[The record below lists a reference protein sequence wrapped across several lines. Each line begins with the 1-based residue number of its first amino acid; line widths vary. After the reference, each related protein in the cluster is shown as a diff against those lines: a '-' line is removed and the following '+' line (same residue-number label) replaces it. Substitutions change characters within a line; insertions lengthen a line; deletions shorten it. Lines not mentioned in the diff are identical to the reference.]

1 LHFVSTEED
10 RYRLSS
16 VLISVVHMRSILVLL
31 FLALEVFTSGLS
43 AAEPAKSQTET
54 PIDYILQPLDL
65 LRIQVFQEPD
75 LERQVRISQEYT
87 INLPLIGNLD
97 LSGKSVRLA
106 EELVRSYYDRDY
118 LKNPQIT
125 ITVLEYTQRT
135 VQVLGA
141 VNQPGSIAFTPE
153 QQMGLLEAVAR
164 AGGFNRLA
172 ERRRVRL
179 TRNFPDGKVENF
191 TINADDVIQGNSRD
205 KWMLQKG
212 DVIFVPE
219 RIL

>member
-1 LHFVSTEED
+1 MRSLLAI
-10 RYRLSS
+10 LS
-16 VLISVVHMRSILVLL
+16 VGFAVISVSV
-31 FLALEVFTSGLS
+31 A
-43 AAEPAKSQTET
+43 AAEPAKGAAET
-54 PIDYILQPLDL
+54 PVDYVLQPLDL
-65 LRIQVFQEPD
+65 IRIQVFQEPD

-87 INLPLIGNLD
+87 IHLPLIGTID
-97 LSGKSVRLA
+97 LSGKSVRQV
-106 EELVRSYYDRDY
+106 EETVRALYDRDY

-125 ITVLEYTQRT
+125 ITVLEYSQRT

-179 TRNFPDGKVENF
+179 TRNFPDGRAENF
-191 TINADDVIQGNSRD
+191 TINADDLIQGSSRD
-205 KWMLQKG
+205 KWLLQKG

>member
-1 LHFVSTEED
+1 MKIL
-10 RYRLSS
+10 L
-16 VLISVVHMRSILVLL
+16 VVILLGIW
-31 FLALEVFTSGLS
+31 AIASEMS
-43 AAEPAKSQTET
+43 AAEPTKALIEAPS
-54 PIDYILQPLDL
+54 DYTLQPLDL
-65 LRIQVFQEPD
+65 IRVQVFQEPD

-87 INLPLIGNLD
+87 INLPLVGNLD
-97 LSGKSVRLA
+97 LSGRSVRQA
-106 EELVRSYYDRDY
+106 EELVRARYGHDY

-135 VQVLGA
+135 VQVFGA

-179 TRNFPDGKVENF
+179 TRNFPDGKFENF
-191 TINADDVIQGNSRD
+191 TINADDVIQGSSRD